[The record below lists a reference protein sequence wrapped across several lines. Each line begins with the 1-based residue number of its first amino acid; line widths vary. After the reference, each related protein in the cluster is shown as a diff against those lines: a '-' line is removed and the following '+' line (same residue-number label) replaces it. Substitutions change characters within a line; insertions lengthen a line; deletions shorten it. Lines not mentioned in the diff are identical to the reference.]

1 MNKRKKQALGRTVGL
16 LFFFFF
22 LGCASVP
29 PPVDQPLVSLK
40 EANWESVL
48 EENEGLEVLFPDCK
62 EVRDFYRGGV
72 QQKAKGEGLFR
83 DKAYA
88 EAMKLFKASNDFF
101 QSVLDFIPQDDAK
114 YALFEGTE
122 VLFFPN
128 LLVADNYLKMGSIDR
143 EKKEMSAARRNWK
156 QALAYAD
163 KSLQSENT
171 EWGRILRQ
179 EIISLLEEKKS

>member
-1 MNKRKKQALGRTVGL
+1 LGRTVGL
-16 LFFFFF
+16 LSFFFF

-29 PPVDQPLVSLK
+29 LPVDQPMIPLK
-40 EANWESVL
+40 EANWELVL
-48 EENEGLEVLFPDCK
+48 EENEGLEVLLPDCK

-72 QQKAKGEGLFR
+72 QQKAKGEKLFQ

>member
-1 MNKRKKQALGRTVGL
+1 MI
-16 LFFFFF
+16 
-22 LGCASVP
+22 P
-29 PPVDQPLVSLK
+29 LK
-40 EANWESVL
+40 EANWDLVL
-48 EENEGLEVLFPDCK
+48 EENEGLEVLLPDCK

-72 QQKAKGEGLFR
+72 QQKAKGERLIK

-101 QSVLDFIPQDDAK
+101 QNVLDFIPQDDAK

-128 LLVADNYLKMGSIDR
+128 LLVADNYLKMGAIDR
-143 EKKEMSAARRNWK
+143 EKKEMSSARRNWK
-156 QALAYAD
+156 QALAYTD

-171 EWGRILRQ
+171 EWGRTLRQ
-179 EIISLLEEKKS
+179 EIISLLEEKKA